1 MDIALPP
8 KIAELEQQT
17 GIDYGSLN
25 ILRNPL
31 LPYGLQESKE
41 LVENHNKLSQVSVFT
56 MCENVQTLPQKVFK
70 DIYKLDN
77 NNNNTTI
84 GIDIAK
90 LNSQNAKEL
99 KAL

>member
-31 LPYGLQESKE
+31 LPYGL
-41 LVENHNKLSQVSVFT
+41 
-56 MCENVQTLPQKVFK
+56 
-70 DIYKLDN
+70 
-77 NNNNTTI
+77 
-84 GIDIAK
+84 
-90 LNSQNAKEL
+90 
-99 KAL
+99 